1 MEQYSASPDTNRRS
15 KKMFDSA
22 YRPVPVHKLEA
33 VWCDNCE
40 IWHVECKFGCCYLD
54 HEQKLVFDTSTEE

>member
-1 MEQYSASPDTNRRS
+1 
-15 KKMFDSA
+15 MFDSA
-22 YRPVPVHKLEA
+22 YSPAPIHKLEA

-54 HEQKLVFDTSTEE
+54 REQKLVFDTSTEEE